1 MKKII
6 FIFFVSTSIPV
17 LAQET
22 EFWCDI
28 NLYKNLNKRLTL
40 FGDAGPRVTLNENS
54 PYGFYIRPSIS
65 YKISDHATIGGGLAW
80 FQVTS
85 PETKVH
91 EIRGW
96 QGIRFEWKVWNR
108 LLVSNY
114 NRIEERWFVEEGN
127 RDFLLRFRIL
137 GGVTIPINHSTL
149 LENTWYIPLAYEVF
163 EDLNDHQ
170 TVFINRTRVY
180 AGIGYVANS
189 NIRIELFY
197 IDNESRSNPGEELG
211 TVNVIRLRIHFTF
224 PERPVLVD

>member
-1 MKKII
+1 MKKIV
-6 FIFFVSTSIPV
+6 FIFFIAVSIPT

-40 FGDAGPRVTLNENS
+40 FGDAGPRVTLNNNS
-54 PYGFYIRPSIS
+54 PYGFYVRPSMS
-65 YKISDHATIGGGLAW
+65 YKISDRTTLGGGLAW
-80 FQVTS
+80 FQV
-85 PETKVH
+85 EKKVH

-96 QGIRFEWKVWNR
+96 QGARIEWRVLNR
-108 LLVSNY
+108 LVISNY
-114 NRIEERWFVEEGN
+114 NRLEEQWFFEGAN
-127 RDFLLRFRIL
+127 RDFSLRLRIL
-137 GGVTIPINHSTL
+137 GGVTIPINHPTL

-170 TVFINRTRVY
+170 TVFINRTRAY
-180 AGIGYVANS
+180 AGIGYVVKTNT
-189 NIRIELFY
+189 RIELFY
-197 IDNESRSNPGEELG
+197 IDNESRSNPDEKLG